1 MDGIGTGPCTLEHIE
16 EQSLQE
22 GRDCTLRKKKKE
34 KGTYPQPPARPR
46 EKAKDTWDNFALDRP
61 IFALAVE
68 SRFGLERLTYFH
80 LHLMSTD
87 VYLKLISNSVFQS
100 SFRTIFCWQTS
111 TTKINNDKMII
122 QKACRTPKSLGY
134 DFTVTKR
141 FMKRTWLKMCSHKA
155 NLDDLKTSF

>member
-22 GRDCTLRKKKKE
+22 GRDCTLRKKRKRREHIHNHLLGRVKKLRTLE
-34 KGTYPQPPARPR
+34 TTLHWIVRFSRSRWNQGSALKG
-46 EKAKDTWDNFALDRP
+46 L
-61 IFALAVE
+61 
-68 SRFGLERLTYFH
+68 LT
-80 LHLMSTD
+80 STFIWCQQTFI
-87 VYLKLISNSVFQS
+87 KLISNSVFQS

-122 QKACRTPKSLGY
+122 QKACRTPNSLGY
-134 DFTVTKR
+134 DFTVAKR